1 MQIFSALQVGPAY
14 PLILMTSF
22 ASFSGAGSHFEALE
36 MNEEVLGDIIIRKTL
51 SEERQSTRKCEF

>member
-1 MQIFSALQVGPAY
+1 MQIFSPLQLGPAY

-36 MNEEVLGDIIIRKTL
+36 MNEEVLGYANNQEDIIGRTSVHK
-51 SEERQSTRKCEF
+51 KM